1 MPTEGRLRAGREP
14 LELHA
19 PSPRGRRAVVRRL
32 PWRDGLADALTA
44 LASSASDHV
53 APILDVRE
61 RGDVVEV
68 ERAWVDG
75 TPLSDRLA
83 IEGPRPPME
92 VVRLGVDLCRA
103 LQALH
108 RIDVPRLGGPLL
120 HGTLD
125 PGAIVRTAD
134 GTTVLTDAGHW
145 ATVNRLGAA
154 IESGPH
160 LAPPTPTGPVPR
172 SPGDDVYAV
181 GVLLHTALT
190 GSRPED
196 GAVVSP
202 LVARCPADLLEIVAE
217 SLHPDPEL
225 RPRTC
230 GALRAR
236 LSGILC
242 RALAAPPPVRRAP
255 DVGAASDAL
264 PVAHITEQHGSL
276 EVFPG
281 EVTPWD
287 SLHPVADLPTEQE
300 GRRRLHLGIRWAGW
314 AMAVAGLGLAMM
326 PLIAEPPPA
335 EPSAAPVSAAEKG
348 PVERPHPVAAARPQA
363 SARPALPRASE
374 PAGAAAAG
382 GGPVGS
388 RSAGDSETRPDRV
401 AGPGDDRSADASERG
416 AEAEARPA
424 EPRAAG
430 PAPTRSP
437 RARRDADPA
446 ARRSPARR
454 PRSRTATEPTAA
466 QPDPEDPQTE
476 AALQIRY
483 RDAEDAPDVPPEP
496 PRRRASG
503 WPAPP
508 LPDLLP
514 VE

>member
-1 MPTEGRLRAGREP
+1 
-14 LELHA
+14 
-19 PSPRGRRAVVRRL
+19 
-32 PWRDGLADALTA
+32 
-44 LASSASDHV
+44 
-53 APILDVRE
+53 
-61 RGDVVEV
+61 
-68 ERAWVDG
+68 
-75 TPLSDRLA
+75 
-83 IEGPRPPME
+83 ME

-335 EPSAAPVSAAEKG
+335 EPSAAPVSAAERA
-348 PVERPHPVAAARPQA
+348 PPRRAAARLGRGRLATPRPGQTESRAPATTDRPTRA
-363 SARPALPRASE
+363 SGAPRPRRGPPSPARPGRPPPEARVPGAMRTRQLAVRPRDA
-374 PAGAAAAG
+374 PAAARRPSRPPPNRIPRTRRPRRRCRSGTGTQRMRRTCRPSRRGAA
-382 GGPVGS
+382 
-388 RSAGDSETRPDRV
+388 
-401 AGPGDDRSADASERG
+401 
-416 AEAEARPA
+416 
-424 EPRAAG
+424 RAAG
-430 PAPTRSP
+430 
-437 RARRDADPA
+437 
-446 ARRSPARR
+446 RR
-454 PRSRTATEPTAA
+454 PRSRICSPSSS
-466 QPDPEDPQTE
+466 
-476 AALQIRY
+476 
-483 RDAEDAPDVPPEP
+483 
-496 PRRRASG
+496 RRA
-503 WPAPP
+503 
-508 LPDLLP
+508 
-514 VE
+514 